1 MANVTIKYKVGEIET
16 EFNIEDI
23 SELNATE
30 IFFKMVEDTKKE
42 WYDDIW
48 LNSDCNFNNWNI
60 FRVGINMQVFEQ
72 IGIEFY
78 EYEVDIEV
86 E

>member
-16 EFNIEDI
+16 KFNIEDI
-23 SELNATE
+23 SELNAIE
-30 IFFKMVEDTKKE
+30 IFLKMIEDSIKE

-48 LNSDCNFNNWNI
+48 PNNDYNFNNWNI
-60 FRVGINMQVFEQ
+60 FRVGINMQIFEQ
-72 IGIEFY
+72 ISIEFY

>member
-30 IFFKMVEDTKKE
+30 IFLRMIEDSIKE

-48 LNSDCNFNNWNI
+48 LNNDCNFNNWNI
-60 FRVGINMQVFEQ
+60 FRIRINMQIFEQ
-72 IGIEFY
+72 IDIEFY
-78 EYEVDIEV
+78 EYEVEIEV